1 MVKAFMG
8 DRVKLLGEN
17 NEFVNKNKK
26 RTLKLNLCQSQ
37 HQLGNNSLMDIVF

>member
-1 MVKAFMG
+1 MR

-26 RTLKLNLCQSQ
+26 KNIKIKFMSESTSIRQ
-37 HQLGNNSLMDIVF
+37 